1 MSSPAGNTKSI
12 KQFNEPESPEVGHPT
27 KVDTE
32 PPTSVSCITHEPPAE
47 EASNQAINKDV
58 AVDIKTE
65 SDEVKQER
73 PSVKNEEQPNGKSTE
88 SKCDDADDSVKPYV
102 AKDIAKDIAKDDD
115 DDNNEETQMILVEL
129 DEVLCT
135 EEAMQ
140 MPVKHVL
147 YPG

>member
-1 MSSPAGNTKSI
+1 MSSPAGNTNSI

-32 PPTSVSCITHEPPAE
+32 PPTSVSCTTHEPPAE
-47 EASNQAINKDV
+47 EASNQAINKSV
-58 AVDIKTE
+58 AVNIKTE

-73 PSVKNEEQPNGKSTE
+73 PPLKNEDQLNGRSTE
-88 SKCDDADDSVKPYV
+88 SKCDDADDSAKPYV
-102 AKDIAKDIAKDDD
+102 AKDIAKDDD

-129 DEVLCT
+129 NEVLCT

>member
-1 MSSPAGNTKSI
+1 MSSPAGNTNSI

-47 EASNQAINKDV
+47 EASNQAINKSV
-58 AVDIKTE
+58 AVNIKTE

-73 PSVKNEEQPNGKSTE
+73 PPLKNEDQLNGRSTE
-88 SKCDDADDSVKPYV
+88 SKCDDADDSAKPYV
-102 AKDIAKDIAKDDD
+102 AKDIAKDDD

-129 DEVLCT
+129 NEVLCT